1 MDKDTVIHY
10 VEIDKSDASIY
21 DEIEMKVRVKEI
33 YEVNG
38 KFRAWTL
45 AQDFAKQSVVFTGG
59 RKNLEDMIRFLW
71 IFTGLTD

>member
-10 VEIDKSDASIY
+10 VEIDKKDASIY

-38 KFRAWTL
+38 NGVDDITFQKYHHIQKILQKTL
-45 AQDFAKQSVVFTGG
+45 IIKDGKGS
-59 RKNLEDMIRFLW
+59 LI
-71 IFTGLTD
+71 